1 MSDSEGGGEVYM
13 VQNGEV
19 PQEKTVEEIQLEAE
33 EEIAHAACLAWEA
46 TKGKRHNGLQDHSGA
61 SDDEPRDG
69 APMRRHHLKFNSRR
83 LANQDRLWNW

>member
-1 MSDSEGGGEVYM
+1 LDPAEDKANHTLVVPTATTNPIYQLSLMSDSEGGGEVYM

-46 TKGKRHNGLQDHSGA
+46 TKGKRHNGL
-61 SDDEPRDG
+61 
-69 APMRRHHLKFNSRR
+69 
-83 LANQDRLWNW
+83 

>member
-1 MSDSEGGGEVYM
+1 LDPAEDKANHTLVVLIATTNPIYQLSLMSDSKGGGEVYM

-46 TKGKRHNGLQDHSGA
+46 MKGKRHNGL
-61 SDDEPRDG
+61 
-69 APMRRHHLKFNSRR
+69 
-83 LANQDRLWNW
+83 